1 MIFHHQEVIGLAAQI
16 VVKIPQV
23 LPIPQRQQPLR
34 HLGNAMAYQ
43 QPIGTVVR
51 LLTNA
56 VKGVVIVIRILI
68 ALEV

>member
-1 MIFHHQEVIGLAAQI
+1 MTFHHQEVIGLAAQI

-23 LPIPQRQQPLR
+23 LPIPQRQQPLH

-43 QPIGTVVR
+43 QPIGTAVQ

-56 VKGVVIVIRILI
+56 VKGVVIVIRILT

>member
-1 MIFHHQEVIGLAAQI
+1 MTFHHQEVIGLAAQI

-34 HLGNAMAYQ
+34 HLANAMAYQ

-51 LLTNA
+51 LLANA
-56 VKGVVIVIRILI
+56 AEGAVIVIRILI